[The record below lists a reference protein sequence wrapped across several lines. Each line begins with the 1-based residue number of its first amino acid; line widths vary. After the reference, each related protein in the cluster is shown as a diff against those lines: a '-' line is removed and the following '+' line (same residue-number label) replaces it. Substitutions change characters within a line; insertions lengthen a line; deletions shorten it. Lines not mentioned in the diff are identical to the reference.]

1 MSETGPG
8 VGGVIAG
15 IFLLLCGI
23 CLLLVG
29 GGCTIGWLWAIL
41 SAPSTGL
48 SGLPLLLLSVATAW
62 AGVALL
68 RAAGR
73 SFRG

>member
-1 MSETGPG
+1 VSGA
-8 VGGVIAG
+8 GGAIAG
-15 IFLLLCGI
+15 IFLLVCGI

-29 GGCTIGWLWAIL
+29 GGCTIAWLWAML
-41 SAPSTGL
+41 SAPATGL
-48 SGLPLLLLSVATAW
+48 SGLPLLLLSAATAW
-62 AGVALL
+62 AGIMLV